1 MATHADPA
9 TRRSIASSF
18 SQASARTPLDPRA
31 ILTSIGEVVY
41 DWDLASDALTWGV
54 NAAEVF
60 RLQDL
65 GLFSTGKAFAAA
77 VEPQSGQAR
86 AAVRDG
92 KGADEGTGVAYAARY
107 GLRVGDRVIPSR

>member
-1 MATHADPA
+1 MATQADPA
-9 TRRSIASSF
+9 TRRSVVPSF

-60 RLQDL
+60 RLPDL

-77 VEPQSGQAR
+77 TEPQSGETRAR
-86 AAVRDG
+86 C
-92 KGADEGTGVAYAARY
+92 
-107 GLRVGDRVIPSR
+107 